1 MSSNIF
7 NNLDMKKI
15 ISILILIGTFLNPS
29 AKAQIIYNDVANI
42 FYNRCTSCHHGSG
55 PAFSLL
61 TYADVFAVYSTI
73 EIDLLTSHMPP
84 WPADTAYTT
93 SGYSEQR
100 FLHEKTITSAESDS
114 ILQWINDGALE
125 GNPALAPTP
134 PVYDDTKFKLNG
146 NASLTLQTP
155 AFASNSSVSNTNP
168 INCFSVPTGLTQD
181 KWLQAFE
188 IIPANLDAVVHVVV
202 TIDTTGT
209 VASDVSG
216 NCNSHPGEIYV
227 GSWFLGWD
235 PVVYSNHASL
245 KAGLRIPAGSNFIFQ
260 IDYVAGSTG
269 LLDSTKIRLFFYP
282 PNETGIR
289 PIHSDVFLQYLG
301 ALGTIGPDI
310 AAGQTITYSTTPAN
324 QFPPHAQPPLTDI
337 SLISVFP
344 HSHNIC
350 KEVTDYAFN
359 GTDTIPLIHIE
370 DWTYHLYQGAYYFQK
385 PVKIPAGYI
394 LETER
399 LFDNTAG
406 NDNQPSSPPVDVNF
420 GTGPSDEIIFDMFQ
434 WLDYQVGDELLD
446 MEALVASDT
455 LFNVGINEFSS
466 QTNVQSF
473 IYPNPATDKVS
484 IYLSKRSEYTGR
496 IYTVTGQNVL
506 SLGTFRDVMMI
517 DLKNIPPG
525 LYIIEISDI
534 RSNERITKK
543 IVISD

>member
-1 MSSNIF
+1 MPLTYLILLN
-7 NNLDMKKI
+7 MKKI
-15 ISILILIGTFLNPS
+15 FILLILIGTFLNPS
-29 AKAQIIYNDVANI
+29 GKAQTTYNDVATI

-61 TYADVFAVYSTI
+61 TYADAFAVYSTI

-84 WPADTAYTT
+84 WPADTGYAT

-125 GNPALAPTP
+125 GNPALVPTP

-146 NASLTLQTP
+146 TASLTLHTP
-155 AFASNSSVSNTNP
+155 AFASNSSVSNPNP
-168 INCFSVPTGLTQD
+168 INCFSVPTGLTQER
-181 KWLQAFE
+181 WLQAFE

-209 VASDVSG
+209 VSSDVSG
-216 NCNSHPGEIYV
+216 NCNNHPGEIYV

-235 PVVYSNHASL
+235 PVVYPNHPSL

-260 IDYVAGSTG
+260 IDYVAGSIG
-269 LLDSTKIRLFFYP
+269 LSDSTTIRLFFYP
-282 PNETGIR
+282 QNETGIR

-301 ALGTIGPDI
+301 ASGSVGPDI
-310 AAGQTITYSTTPAN
+310 AADQTVTYSTTPAN
-324 QFPPHAQPPLTDI
+324 QFPSHAQPPLTDI
-337 SLISVFP
+337 SLLSVFP

-370 DWTYHLYQGAYYFQK
+370 DWTYHLYQGGYYFPN

-399 LFDNTAG
+399 LFDNTTS
-406 NDNQPSSPPVDVNF
+406 NDNQPNSPPIDINF
-420 GTGPSDEIIFDMFQ
+420 GTGPSDEIIFDTFQ
-434 WLDYQVGDELLD
+434 WLDYQAGDELLD
-446 MEALVASDT
+446 MGAMIANDT
-455 LFNVGINEFSS
+455 LFNVGINEFAISS
-466 QTNVQSF
+466 EIQFF
-473 IYPNPATDKVS
+473 IYPNPARDKVS
-484 IYLSKRSEYTGR
+484 IYLSKRSEYKAC
-496 IYTVTGQNVL
+496 IYSITGQQVVQ
-506 SLGTFRDVMMI
+506 TEMFRDVIII
-517 DLKNIPPG
+517 DVKNIPAG
-525 LYIIEISDI
+525 MYIIEITDVS
-534 RSNERITKK
+534 SNDRVTKK
-543 IVISD
+543 IVIAD